1 MALPSVPDWL
11 TKRGGELKPGINSGI
26 VFIMLDGKP
35 QYRLDVR
42 PSGGQF
48 GCAITQTVNG
58 KRLDGNSTFPSAADA
73 LIGGLTTLREKLGW

>member
-11 TKRGGELKPGINSGI
+11 TKRGGELKPGLNAGI
-26 VFIMLDGKP
+26 LFVMLDGKP

-58 KRLDGNSTFPSAADA
+58 KRLDANAKFPTSDAALA
-73 LIGGLTTLREKLGW
+73 GGLIALQDKLGW